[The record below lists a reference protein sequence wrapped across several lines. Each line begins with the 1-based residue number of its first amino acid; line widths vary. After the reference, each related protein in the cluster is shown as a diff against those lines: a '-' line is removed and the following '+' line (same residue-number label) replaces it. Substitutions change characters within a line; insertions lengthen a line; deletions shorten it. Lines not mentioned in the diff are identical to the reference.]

1 MIRSSLFDYFAKL
14 SDPRLNRNKKHN
26 LANIIVLSILAV
38 ICGAESWDSIEE
50 FGKSRIDFLKKILY
64 LPNGIPSH
72 DTINRVFSMLKPD
85 KFEVVFISWV
95 NSLRDNNID
104 KEVIAIDGKT
114 IRGSKDS
121 FHKKSAI
128 HIVSAWANS
137 NQLVLG
143 QRKVDG
149 KSNEI
154 RAIPELLEMLDIKGS
169 IVTIDAMG
177 TQRDIAKT
185 IIDNQANYILALK
198 GNQTYLKEDVEN
210 LCKQMKPDSEN
221 EVVEKGHGR
230 IETRNCKV
238 YNQIHLL
245 EDLEKWSDLKSVIQ
259 ITAEREINEKKT
271 NETRLYISSLNDE
284 AEAFNKYIRMHWGV
298 ENSLHWTLDMTFRE
312 DEQRKRDKNSAQNF
326 AIVRKIVLNLLKQED
341 SKKLSLRTKRLKA
354 GWDNN
359 FLLKILK
366 I

>member
-1 MIRSSLFDYFAKL
+1 MIRSSLYDYFSKL

-26 LANIIVLSILAV
+26 LADIIVLSILAV

-50 FGKSRIDFLKKILY
+50 FGKARIDFLKKILY

-72 DTINRVFSMLKPD
+72 DTINRVFSLLRHD

-121 FHKKSAI
+121 FHEKSAI

-154 RAIPELLEMLDIKGS
+154 TAIPELLEMLDIKGS

-177 TQRDIAKT
+177 TQKNIAKT

-198 GNQTYLKEDVEN
+198 GNQTYLKEEAR
-210 LCKQMKPDSEN
+210 L
-221 EVVEKGHGR
+221 
-230 IETRNCKV
+230 
-238 YNQIHLL
+238 
-245 EDLEKWSDLKSVIQ
+245 
-259 ITAEREINEKKT
+259 RE
-271 NETRLYISSLNDE
+271 
-284 AEAFNKYIRMHWGV
+284 
-298 ENSLHWTLDMTFRE
+298 
-312 DEQRKRDKNSAQNF
+312 
-326 AIVRKIVLNLLKQED
+326 
-341 SKKLSLRTKRLKA
+341 
-354 GWDNN
+354 
-359 FLLKILK
+359 
-366 I
+366 

>member
-1 MIRSSLFDYFAKL
+1 
-14 SDPRLNRNKKHN
+14 
-26 LANIIVLSILAV
+26 
-38 ICGAESWDSIEE
+38 
-50 FGKSRIDFLKKILY
+50 
-64 LPNGIPSH
+64 
-72 DTINRVFSMLKPD
+72 MLRPD
-85 KFEVVFISWV
+85 KFEAVFINWV
-95 NSLRDNNID
+95 NSLRDKNID

-121 FHKKSAI
+121 FHEKSPI
-128 HIVSAWANS
+128 HIISAWANS

-143 QRKVDG
+143 QSKVDG
-149 KSNEI
+149 
-154 RAIPELLEMLDIKGS
+154 
-169 IVTIDAMG
+169 
-177 TQRDIAKT
+177 
-185 IIDNQANYILALK
+185 
-198 GNQTYLKEDVEN
+198 
-210 LCKQMKPDSEN
+210 
-221 EVVEKGHGR
+221 
-230 IETRNCKV
+230 
-238 YNQIHLL
+238 
-245 EDLEKWSDLKSVIQ
+245 
-259 ITAEREINEKKT
+259 KT
-271 NETRLYISSLNDE
+271 NETRLYIISLNYE

>member
-1 MIRSSLFDYFAKL
+1 MTRTKLYDYFSQL
-14 SDPRLNRNKKHN
+14 PDPRLNRNKKHI
-26 LANIIVLSILAV
+26 LADIIVLSILAV
-38 ICGAESWDSIEE
+38 LCGAESYDSIEE
-50 FGKSRIDFLKKILY
+50 FGKARIDFLKKVLY

-72 DTINRVFSMLKPD
+72 DTINRVISMLKPD
-85 KFEVVFISWV
+85 KFEVLFMNWV
-95 NSLRDNNID
+95 DTLRDKTIPND
-104 KEVIAIDGKT
+104 VIAIDGKT
-114 IRGSKDS
+114 VCGSKDS
-121 FHKKSAI
+121 FHQKSPI
-128 HIVSAWANS
+128 HIVSAWSNG

-154 RAIPELLEMLDIKGS
+154 TAIPELLEMLDIKGS

-177 TQRDIAKT
+177 TQTKIAET

-198 GNQTYLKEDVEN
+198 GNQSYLKEDVES
-210 LCKQMKPDSEN
+210 LCKRMKPDSEN

-238 YNQIHLL
+238 FQQIQLL
-245 EDLEKWSDLKSVIQ
+245 EDVEKWKGLKSVVQ
-259 ITAEREINEKKT
+259 ITSEREIHEKKT
-271 NETRLYISSLNDE
+271 TEIRLYICSLLDH
-284 AEAFNKYIRMHWGV
+284 ADAFNNFIRLHWGV

-326 AIVRKIVLNLLKQED
+326 AIVRKIALNLLKQED
-341 SKKLSLRTKRLKA
+341 SVKLSLRTKRLKA
-354 GWDNN
+354 GWDNT